1 MDCKMARYSKIHL
14 LVLFLACHVFAA
26 ESVVKIA
33 DGSASENASANI
45 QKFDE
50 KFSLRFLCDYTLW
63 SVWNTEYG
71 NEPLVS
77 NSPLSLG
84 LGFAYDDLFT
94 LFGVSWDIAWDFKM
108 SLLLTSGEEK
118 SKIDALETGLD
129 LFPGKFWIEAW
140 LSYYA
145 GFSVKTEKDGKVVHQ
160 WTNLN
165 FFEMY
170 ISVLWMLTP
179 KEKFSP
185 RSAYFLD
192 RRQNHSAGS
201 WIFGG
206 RFQGDVVE
214 DPDSLL
220 TFYEGERSLGSIWA
234 NVGYT
239 YTWVFENGFFG
250 NVWLDVGLIYG
261 LSEED
266 KYAVFP
272 EPNFKT
278 AWGYIGEKWSWNVV
292 VEAEYNAFSYKSYW
306 EQKLIVKGGILVVRR
321 F

>member
-1 MDCKMARYSKIHL
+1 MSRFSKILL
-14 LVLFLACHVFAA
+14 LVLFLMGHVFAA
-26 ESVVKIA
+26 ETVVKIA
-33 DGSASENASANI
+33 DGSASEDASANI
-45 QKFDE
+45 QKFEE

-63 SVWNTEYG
+63 SVWNTAYG

-77 NSPLSLG
+77 NSPVSLG

-108 SLLLTSGEEK
+108 SLLLASGEEK
-118 SKIDALETGLD
+118 SKIDAFETGLD
-129 LFPGKFWIEAW
+129 LFPGKWWIEVW

-145 GFSVKTEKDGKVVHQ
+145 GFSVKTEKDGEIVHQ
-160 WTNLN
+160 FSELN
-165 FFEMY
+165 YFEMY
-170 ISVLWMLTP
+170 VSALWMLTS

-201 WIFGG
+201 WFFGG
-206 RFQGDVVE
+206 RLQGSEVE

-220 TFYEGERSLGSIWA
+220 AFYEGKRTLASIWG

-250 NVWLDVGLIYG
+250 NIWFDVGLIYG

-266 KYAVFP
+266 KYSVLP
-272 EPNFKT
+272 QPNFKT
-278 AWGYIGEKWSWNVV
+278 AWGYVGQKWSWNVV

-306 EQKLIVKGGILVVRR
+306 EQNLIVKCGLLVVRR